1 MENAMAFVAAP
12 NIIQVEWR
20 MLLFGQKI
28 ENRLMVD
35 NLGVI
40 TPAILEAEAIRAWN
54 WWEATYAPN
63 IVNTV
68 TLASVVTTDMGE
80 QNGSQ
85 FTYAPDTTTA
95 GALIGQSL
103 PNETAFCISLHTASR
118 GRSARGRW
126 FVAGILDVVR
136 TDPNTISTTAAEAWR
151 ASLQNYINTTVEA
164 EKAVVIVSRFSN
176 NAPRVGG
183 PVYFPVTSA
192 AVTDLILDSQ
202 RRRKPGFG
210 A

>member
-1 MENAMAFVAAP
+1 MAFVAAP

-35 NLGVI
+35 NLAEI
-40 TPAILEAEAIRAWN
+40 TPAVLESEAIRAWD
-54 WWEATYAPN
+54 WWEATYRAG
-63 IVNTV
+63 IMDTC
-68 TLASVVTTDMGE
+68 TLASVVATDMGE

-85 FTYAPDTTTA
+85 FTYAPDTTTV
-95 GALIGQSL
+95 GLLTGQSL

-126 FVAGILDVVR
+126 FVAGIHDDTR
-136 TDPNTISTTAAEAWR
+136 TDPNTVSATAAEEWR
-151 ASLQNYINTTVEA
+151 SSLQNYINLTVEA
-164 EKAVVIVSRFSN
+164 AKAVVIVSRFSN
-176 NAPRVGG
+176 GVLRPGG
-183 PVYFPVTSA
+183 PVYFPVTAA

-210 A
+210 S